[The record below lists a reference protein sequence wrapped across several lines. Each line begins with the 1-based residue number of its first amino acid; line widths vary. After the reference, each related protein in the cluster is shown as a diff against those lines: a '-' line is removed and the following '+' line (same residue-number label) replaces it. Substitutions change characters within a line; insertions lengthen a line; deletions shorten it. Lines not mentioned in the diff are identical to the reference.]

1 MKASGDL
8 DRIDRVT
15 LRAWRVANLV
25 GWWFVGAAIYNV
37 GGVVVQRVLLNK
49 IGTVNVGW
57 QAHIASWLVS
67 VFAATTAGWVIGGR
81 VYRAPGFVGAATVL
95 LPSAPFILL
104 FLALSP
110 SVGALVGVLVVLVFS
125 ALLAAGGDH
134 RCPDRLA
141 ASALGA
147 AGSCAVQVANQAIRD
162 LDVASGGKRPSA
174 AIGSRF
180 RWEATSRTFALPFRM
195 PCNIPWTCG
204 VSVTG
209 ERRDGSRRSTREL
222 ELSVGSGGRLA
233 SATRG
238 DQNDGE
244 GWRSTDRM
252 ELSIAGPWCTY
263 MGP

>member
-125 ALLAAGGDH
+125 ALLAAVATI
-134 RCPDRLA
+134 A
-141 ASALGA
+141 ARIAW
-147 AGSCAVQVANQAIRD
+147 QR
-162 LDVASGGKRPSA
+162 RPSA
-174 AIGSRF
+174 LRAAAQPR
-180 RWEATSRTFALPFRM
+180 
-195 PCNIPWTCG
+195 
-204 VSVTG
+204 
-209 ERRDGSRRSTREL
+209 
-222 ELSVGSGGRLA
+222 
-233 SATRG
+233 
-238 DQNDGE
+238 
-244 GWRSTDRM
+244 
-252 ELSIAGPWCTY
+252 
-263 MGP
+263 